1 MRRPG
6 GLMAVLAALLLGT
19 AGPAGA
25 DPADLSR
32 LMAALAGRKTSEAH
46 FVEQRFLAM
55 LKEPLKSEGRLRYA
69 APDKLEKLTL
79 YPRPQRL
86 SVDGDRVVL
95 DPAPQGAPPTLSLAA
110 QPEIGAFV
118 EAIRGTLA
126 GDLPALE
133 RFYGVGFEGSL
144 ADWTLR
150 LEPKAASVRKLLV
163 GIVVTG
169 RGPEIRSVEFRQA
182 DGDRTEMM
190 VFEDRN

>member
-1 MRRPG
+1 MRRPI
-6 GLMAVLAALLLGT
+6 MVTLAAMLLGT
-19 AGPAGA
+19 AGAA
-25 DPADLSR
+25 TAEPADLPR
-32 LMAALAGRKTSEAH
+32 LMAALAARKTSEAR
-46 FVEQRFLAM
+46 FVEQRHLAM
-55 LKEPLKSEGRLRYA
+55 LKEPLKSEGRLRYV

-86 SVDGDRVVL
+86 SVEGDRVVL

-110 QPEIGAFV
+110 QPEVGAFV

-150 LEPKAASVRKLLV
+150 LEPKAAAVRKLLA

-169 RGPEIRSVEFRQA
+169 RGTEIRSLEFRQT